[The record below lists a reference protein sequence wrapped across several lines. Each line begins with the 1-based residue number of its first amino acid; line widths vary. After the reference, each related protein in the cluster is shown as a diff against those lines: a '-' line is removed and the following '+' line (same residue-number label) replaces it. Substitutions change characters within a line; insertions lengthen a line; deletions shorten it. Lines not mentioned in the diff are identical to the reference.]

1 MTYECASIFIAYEL
15 YEQYGD
21 ARILEKYYPGMK
33 KYMEYMKDK
42 GLPGSRKPGS
52 RAFRRLAGPGRDRSS
67 SALERFLL
75 QRSCPDGKDR
85 RHSEG

>member
-1 MTYECASIFIAYEL
+1 MGGGFGGVTYECASIFIAYEL

-42 GLPGSRKPGS
+42 GLPGAGS
-52 RAFRRLAGPGRDRSS
+52 PAVGPLGDWR
-67 SALERFLL
+67 
-75 QRSCPDGKDR
+75 CV
-85 RHSEG
+85 